1 MMAEGMRMR
10 REEAWDALEQAR
22 AMDAKVRP
30 MGRWYALYG
39 IGFGLTSMVLLL
51 IIGISGTVAGVF
63 VGLAFYAVALTALL
77 VYSTTRPV
85 TPRGYSRF
93 HGWSMAV
100 WTPLYCVAV
109 VAGAIYFQGVLIWWV
124 PMAVLSALPTSVAG
138 LVALR
143 RSGSAR

>member
-1 MMAEGMRMR
+1 MR

-30 MGRWYALYG
+30 MGRWYTLYG

-51 IIGISGTVAGVF
+51 IIGISGTPAGLIVGMVF
-63 VGLAFYAVALTALL
+63 YGIALTALI

-85 TPRGYSRF
+85 TPRDFTRF

-100 WTPLYCVAV
+100 WTPLYTVAV
-109 VAGAIYFQGVLIWWV
+109 VVGSIFFQGEPLWWV
-124 PMAVLSALPTSVAG
+124 PMAVLTALPTSVAG
-138 LVALR
+138 LIVWR
-143 RSGSAR
+143 RSGSAQ